1 MGYERAWQP
10 EDGKAGLVS
19 NAQVVPSKES
29 TLQSREEAPNPRA
42 AGGSVGTGVVCSALS
57 CVRLF
62 CDPMDCS
69 PPGSSVHGIF
79 QVRTVEWVAI
89 SYSNWCVKDSELKS

>member
-42 AGGSVGTGVVCSALS
+42 AGGSVRSAPLWVS
-57 CVRLF
+57 VRSFYMSFFGLAQI
-62 CDPMDCS
+62 M
-69 PPGSSVHGIF
+69 VHGF
-79 QVRTVEWVAI
+79 
-89 SYSNWCVKDSELKS
+89 